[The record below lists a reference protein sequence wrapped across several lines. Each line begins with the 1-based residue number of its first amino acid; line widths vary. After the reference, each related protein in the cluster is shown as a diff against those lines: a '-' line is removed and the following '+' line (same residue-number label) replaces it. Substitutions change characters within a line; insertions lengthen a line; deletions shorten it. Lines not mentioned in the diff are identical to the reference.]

1 MLGDAAHPF
10 LPTSQQ
16 GGSQALEDGVTIAIC
31 LAKIQGQKSQV
42 PLAMRVYER
51 LRYDRVARIQ
61 QLGVRNRE
69 NWHKADYSNPHE
81 ITAEKMK
88 LPMPQWMLGHDA
100 QKFVIENWEKTKE
113 DIEMETEWSPRD
125 WGKGIDLDIE
135 DEDGDVETA
144 KVEGKNVPVPTKS
157 AELLSTKA

>member
-1 MLGDAAHPF
+1 
-10 LPTSQQ
+10 
-16 GGSQALEDGVTIAIC
+16 
-31 LAKIQGQKSQV
+31 
-42 PLAMRVYER
+42 
-51 LRYDRVARIQ
+51 
-61 QLGVRNRE
+61 
-69 NWHKADYSNPHE
+69 
-81 ITAEKMK
+81 MK
-88 LPMPQWMLGHDA
+88 LPMPKWMLGHDA